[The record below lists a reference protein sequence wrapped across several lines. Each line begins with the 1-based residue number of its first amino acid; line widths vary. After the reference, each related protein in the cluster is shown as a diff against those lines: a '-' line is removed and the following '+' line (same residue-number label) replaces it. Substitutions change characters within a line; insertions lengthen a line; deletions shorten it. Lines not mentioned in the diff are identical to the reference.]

1 MLVCTLLFCLCFF
14 NLASVFHVR
23 LHHLILTSRLVTAG
37 CGNFRR
43 GKHTIT
49 TNVSLV
55 SGRGKKASD
64 LIETSTNVS
73 YMDFA
78 IA

>member
-14 NLASVFHVR
+14 NLASAFHVR

-43 GKHTIT
+43 GKHTII